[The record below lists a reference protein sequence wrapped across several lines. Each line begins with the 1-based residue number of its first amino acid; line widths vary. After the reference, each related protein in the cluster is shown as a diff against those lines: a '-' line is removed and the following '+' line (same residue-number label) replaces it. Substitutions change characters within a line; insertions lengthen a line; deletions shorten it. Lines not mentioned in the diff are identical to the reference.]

1 MYSSFLLENL
11 YLLAYRRKTPMAK
24 YIMKRIVYLL
34 ITLFII
40 ASLTF
45 FLMKFL
51 PGSPFQNEEK
61 LTEDQRIILDEKYGL
76 DKPIPV
82 QYVNYMA
89 NILKGDLGVSFQFDN
104 QPVTKLL
111 MNRMGPSLQLGF
123 QAMFIGTIIG
133 ILLGTLA
140 AMFQNTW
147 IDYGSTFLAVLG
159 KSIPSFVFAALLQY
173 IIAVKLGWLPVA
185 SWKGFSSSILPTIAL
200 AIFPVATAARFM
212 RTELIEVL
220 SSDYITLAKAKGNS
234 RMEVSFKHAIR
245 NGLIPLVTVLG
256 PMAVGLMTGSM
267 VVEKIF
273 AIPGIGEQFVKSIQ
287 TNDFPIIMGTTIFF
301 AFLLTMIILIVDIL
315 YGIIDPRIRLQGGDK
330 S

>member
-1 MYSSFLLENL
+1 
-11 YLLAYRRKTPMAK
+11 
-24 YIMKRIVYLL
+24 
-34 ITLFII
+34 
-40 ASLTF
+40 
-45 FLMKFL
+45 MKFL

-61 LTEDQRIILDEKYGL
+61 LTEDQRVILDEKYGL

-82 QYVNYMA
+82 QYANYMM
-89 NILKGDLGVSFQFDN
+89 NVVKGDLGVSFQFDN

-111 MNRMGPSLQLGF
+111 KNRMGPSLQLGF

-133 ILLGTLA
+133 ILLGVLA

-173 IIAVKLGWLPVA
+173 VIGVKLGWLPVA
-185 SWKGFSSSILPTIAL
+185 SWNGFASSIMPTIAL
-200 AIFPVATAARFM
+200 AIFPIATAARFM
-212 RTELIEVL
+212 RTELIEVF

-267 VVEKIF
+267 VVEQIF
-273 AIPGIGEQFVKSIQ
+273 AIPGIGEQFVKSIM

-301 AFLLTMIILIVDIL
+301 AFLLTVIILIVDIL

>member
-1 MYSSFLLENL
+1 
-11 YLLAYRRKTPMAK
+11 
-24 YIMKRIVYLL
+24 
-34 ITLFII
+34 
-40 ASLTF
+40 
-45 FLMKFL
+45 MKFL

-61 LTEDQRIILDEKYGL
+61 LTEDQRVILDEKYGL

-82 QYVNYMA
+82 QYANYMM
-89 NILKGDLGVSFQFDN
+89 NVVKGDLGVSFQFDN

-133 ILLGTLA
+133 ILLGVLA

-173 IIAVKLGWLPVA
+173 VIGVKLGWLPVA
-185 SWKGFSSSILPTIAL
+185 SWNGFASSIMPTIAL
-200 AIFPVATAARFM
+200 AIFPIATAARFM
-212 RTELIEVL
+212 RTELIEVF

-273 AIPGIGEQFVKSIQ
+273 AIPGIGEQFVKSIM

-301 AFLLTMIILIVDIL
+301 AFLLTVIILIVDIL

>member
-1 MYSSFLLENL
+1 
-11 YLLAYRRKTPMAK
+11 MAK
-24 YIMKRIVYLL
+24 YLIKRVIYLV

-40 ASLTF
+40 TSVTF

-51 PGSPFQNEEK
+51 PGTPFQNEEK
-61 LTEDQRIILDEKYGL
+61 LSEEQRVILDEKYGL
-76 DKPIPV
+76 DQPIPV
-82 QYVNYMA
+82 QYGNYMA
-89 NILKGDLGVSFQFDN
+89 NIVKGDLGVSFQFDN
-104 QPVTKLL
+104 QPVTNLL
-111 MNRMGPSLQLGF
+111 MKRIGPSLQLGF

-133 ILLGTLA
+133 ILLGVLA

-173 IIAVKLGWLPVA
+173 VIGVKLEWLPVA
-185 SWKGFSSSILPTIAL
+185 AWNGFSSSIMPTIAL
-200 AIFPVATAARFM
+200 AIFPIATAARFM
-212 RTELIEVL
+212 RTELIEVFG
-220 SSDYITLAKAKGNS
+220 SDYITLAKAKGNS

-267 VVEKIF
+267 VVEQIF

-301 AFLLTMIILIVDIL
+301 AFLLTVIILIIDIL

>member
-1 MYSSFLLENL
+1 
-11 YLLAYRRKTPMAK
+11 MAK
-24 YIMKRIVYLL
+24 YLIKRVIFMV

-40 ASLTF
+40 ASATF

-51 PGSPFQNEEK
+51 PGTPFQNEER
-61 LTEDQRIILDEKYGL
+61 LTEEQRVLLDEKYGL
-76 DKPIPV
+76 DQPIPV
-82 QYVNYMA
+82 QYANYMG
-89 NILKGDLGVSFQFDN
+89 NIMKGDLGVSFQFDN

-111 MNRMGPSLQLGF
+111 MDRVGPSLQLGF
-123 QAMFIGTIIG
+123 QAMFIGTLIG
-133 ILLGTLA
+133 IVLGVLA

-159 KSIPSFVFAALLQY
+159 KSIPSFVLAALLQY
-173 IIAVKLGWLPVA
+173 YIGVKLELLPVA
-185 SWKGFSSSILPTIAL
+185 SWNGFASSIMPTIAL
-200 AIFPVATAARFM
+200 AIFPIATAARFM
-212 RTELIEVL
+212 RTELIEVFG
-220 SSDYITLAKAKGNS
+220 SDYITLAKAKGNS

-267 VVEKIF
+267 VVEQIF

-287 TNDFPIIMGTTIFF
+287 TNDFPIIMGTTMFF
-301 AFLLTMIILIVDIL
+301 AFLLVLIILIVDIL

-330 S
+330 

>member
-1 MYSSFLLENL
+1 
-11 YLLAYRRKTPMAK
+11 MAK
-24 YIMKRIVYLL
+24 YLIKRVIYLI

-40 ASLTF
+40 TSLTF

-51 PGSPFQNEEK
+51 PGTPFQNEEK
-61 LTEDQRIILDEKYGL
+61 LSEEQRVILDAKYGL
-76 DKPIPV
+76 DQPIPV
-82 QYVNYMA
+82 QYANYMA
-89 NILKGDLGVSFQFDN
+89 NVVQGDLGVSFQFDN

-111 MNRMGPSLQLGF
+111 MHRVGPSLQLGF
-123 QAMFIGTIIG
+123 QAMFIGTLIG
-133 ILLGTLA
+133 ILLGMLA

-173 IIAVKLGWLPVA
+173 VIGVKLELLPVA
-185 SWKGFSSSILPTIAL
+185 SWDGFASSILPTIAL

-212 RTELIEVL
+212 RTELIEVFG
-220 SSDYITLAKAKGNS
+220 SDYITLAKAKGNS

-267 VVEKIF
+267 VVEQIF

-301 AFLLTMIILIVDIL
+301 AFLLTVIILVVDIL
-315 YGIIDPRIRLQGGDK
+315 YGIIDPRIRLQGGNK
-330 S
+330 

>member
-1 MYSSFLLENL
+1 
-11 YLLAYRRKTPMAK
+11 MAK
-24 YIMKRIVYLL
+24 YLIKRVIYLV

-40 ASLTF
+40 TSLTF

-51 PGSPFQNEEK
+51 PGTPFQNEEK
-61 LTEDQRIILDEKYGL
+61 LSDEQRVILDEKYGL
-76 DKPIPV
+76 DQPIPV
-82 QYVNYMA
+82 QYANYMA
-89 NILKGDLGVSFQFDN
+89 SVVQGDLGVSFQFDN

-111 MNRMGPSLQLGF
+111 INRMGPSLQLGF

-133 ILLGTLA
+133 ILLGVLA

-173 IIAVKLGWLPVA
+173 IIGVKLEWLPVA
-185 SWKGFSSSILPTIAL
+185 SWDGFSSSIMPTIAL

-212 RTELIEVL
+212 RTELIEVFG
-220 SSDYITLAKAKGNS
+220 SDYITLAKAKGNS

-267 VVEKIF
+267 VVEQIF

-301 AFLLTMIILIVDIL
+301 AFLLTVIILIVDIL